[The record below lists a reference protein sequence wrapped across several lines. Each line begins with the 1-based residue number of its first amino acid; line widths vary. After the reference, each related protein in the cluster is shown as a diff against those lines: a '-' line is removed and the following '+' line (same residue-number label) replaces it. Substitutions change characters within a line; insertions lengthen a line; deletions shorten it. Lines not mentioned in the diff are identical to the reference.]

1 MHYDTTTSN
10 KTCRY
15 FDPVIEAFL
24 HLPISEG
31 KEVLAKILEY
41 TPRGGRGTNP
51 KSKEWI
57 SIAEILSST
66 LQDLVV
72 KLEPPASKLPKK

>member
-10 KTCRY
+10 NTCRY

-31 KEVLAKILEY
+31 KEVAKILEN
-41 TPRGGRGTNP
+41 TPKGGRGTNP

-57 SIAEILSST
+57 SIAETLSST